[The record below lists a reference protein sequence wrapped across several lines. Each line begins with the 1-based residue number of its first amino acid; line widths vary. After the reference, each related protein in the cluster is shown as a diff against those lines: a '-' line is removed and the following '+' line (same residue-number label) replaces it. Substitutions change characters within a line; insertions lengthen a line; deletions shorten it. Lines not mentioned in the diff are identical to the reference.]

1 MGTQRCVR
9 TWHPLSRRRFV
20 GSIPTPG
27 ADPEGGSLGLAA
39 QRLLRRHVG
48 YGAPHHARHGDPGA
62 VYRHGPSRSRPAW
75 PCGPLSARCSPAS
88 GRGE

>member
-27 ADPEGGSLGLAA
+27 AVPEGGSLGLAA
-39 QRLLRRHVG
+39 QRLLRR
-48 YGAPHHARHGDPGA
+48 
-62 VYRHGPSRSRPAW
+62 
-75 PCGPLSARCSPAS
+75 L
-88 GRGE
+88 